1 MSIQHDAPD
10 QLRNTLSDEHV
21 AALKNLWQKN
31 STLTPTRAQNH
42 YSLLDQQKN
51 PLYTLEAIQQELDKL
66 QANSARARTTAENRA
81 ARAANL
87 LPPVVRT
94 EAEDAGS
101 RDSQPQSDEHSQQP
115 GQVRV
120 SVTDGNAIARFKIS
134 PNLPVDEF
142 KARVQV
148 ALSLDPDD
156 RRRMQLGYMT
166 SEGWI
171 VTHNDETWADA
182 LSDDVRSFQVRLV
195 AGSGS
200 LSSDAA
206 SSASTASSTA
216 QPQRLAF
223 EHDSRIQAQ
232 KQWEY
237 ENKLRTH
244 IKDRVTAKLANDGT
258 TVGSPAVGTS
268 VAELRTLLRACSQ
281 LADEWVMLC
290 EEQQHRDDGISESKL
305 LEWFIDAV
313 INKFHPSVA
322 QMWQSNDPTIRARR
336 LPTAFGSFDLFL
348 AHLYLTVKPGV
359 SGAPSTVLPAML
371 ADLQGRWRSF
381 TVRREICGEIRQ
393 VLVAA
398 QFLNDHL
405 FDRSAAD
412 LTMTIKV
419 FLEGALSDAVQ
430 TELMSVLKQYH
441 SADLSPIFRDSDDF
455 AQLQAYSLESVLRR
469 WAALDT
475 KQGPLTSAEFK
486 ASWIGQQSGSS
497 SGGGTGRGPGT
508 SSRTTPSVAQPTTPP
523 QPSAKEFHIKV
534 NGQHIAFRQN
544 LASWPDH
551 QDRLREEAK
560 FVDVVYQFDGQCHFC
575 NQFGHREVGCPRRF
589 KLDHN
594 GQDLN
599 PKSYFYTLIP
609 PRVALEAGKTRASS
623 GGGSNR
629 GSGSGG
635 GGRGGR
641 GSDRS
646 ALAAVL
652 EATARLETK
661 MELMS
666 REQQRDH
673 DRVEQVAQQV
683 GQQLGN
689 DLAGAAH

>member
-1 MSIQHDAPD
+1 VEVNFHSPTTTFSMSIQHDAPD

-258 TVGSPAVGTS
+258 LVGSTGT
-268 VAELRTLLRACSQ
+268 
-281 LADEWVMLC
+281 
-290 EEQQHRDDGISESKL
+290 
-305 LEWFIDAV
+305 
-313 INKFHPSVA
+313 
-322 QMWQSNDPTIRARR
+322 
-336 LPTAFGSFDLFL
+336 
-348 AHLYLTVKPGV
+348 TVC
-359 SGAPSTVLPAML
+359 
-371 ADLQGRWRSF
+371 QN
-381 TVRREICGEIRQ
+381 
-393 VLVAA
+393 
-398 QFLNDHL
+398 LN
-405 FDRSAAD
+405 
-412 LTMTIKV
+412 
-419 FLEGALSDAVQ
+419 
-430 TELMSVLKQYH
+430 
-441 SADLSPIFRDSDDF
+441 
-455 AQLQAYSLESVLRR
+455 
-469 WAALDT
+469 
-475 KQGPLTSAEFK
+475 
-486 ASWIGQQSGSS
+486 SS
-497 SGGGTGRGPGT
+497 SGLSMR
-508 SSRTTPSVAQPTTPP
+508 
-523 QPSAKEFHIKV
+523 
-534 NGQHIAFRQN
+534 
-544 LASWPDH
+544 
-551 QDRLREEAK
+551 
-560 FVDVVYQFDGQCHFC
+560 
-575 NQFGHREVGCPRRF
+575 
-589 KLDHN
+589 
-594 GQDLN
+594 
-599 PKSYFYTLIP
+599 
-609 PRVALEAGKTRASS
+609 
-623 GGGSNR
+623 
-629 GSGSGG
+629 
-635 GGRGGR
+635 
-641 GSDRS
+641 
-646 ALAAVL
+646 
-652 EATARLETK
+652 
-661 MELMS
+661 
-666 REQQRDH
+666 
-673 DRVEQVAQQV
+673 
-683 GQQLGN
+683 
-689 DLAGAAH
+689 